1 MSVVLQVRHEG
12 GVCVIDVAGRL
23 VLGDASNTL
32 RSSLVEMLALG
43 ERSILLNLDDLTY
56 LDSSGIGV
64 LVSGFASVNNQGG
77 HLKLL
82 KLTNRVKDLL
92 LLTKLYTVFEV
103 YDDEPAAL
111 ASFSATVAAVPQG
124 D

>member
-1 MSVVLQVRHEG
+1 MSVVLQVRHVN

-23 VLGDASNTL
+23 VLGEASNAL
-32 RSSLVEMLALG
+32 RSSLREMLDRG
-43 ERSILLNLDDLTY
+43 DRNILLNFEDLTQ

-64 LVSGFASVNNQGG
+64 LVSAFATVNSQGG
-77 HLKLL
+77 HLKLV

-92 LLTKLYTVFEV
+92 LITKLYTVFEV

-111 ASFSATVAAVPQG
+111 ASFGVSSAAAPATN
-124 D
+124 